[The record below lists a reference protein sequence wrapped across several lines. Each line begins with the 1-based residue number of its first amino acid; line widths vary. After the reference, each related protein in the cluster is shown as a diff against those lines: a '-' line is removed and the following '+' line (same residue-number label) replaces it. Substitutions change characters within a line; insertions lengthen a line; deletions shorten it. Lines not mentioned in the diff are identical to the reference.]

1 MFSFSALHSVV
12 TNFEALSS
20 SSVSSPAPETVST
33 EPYNIDHITLQMAD
47 TKREDVVSDKNQSIA
62 DFSEIPDHNATP
74 YHHLDLST
82 TRYVPNNNTVITAT
96 KLDTSTLDAPKD
108 KISIRYQVP
117 SERHINHANITNVNT
132 NTSDVELGPLPNSTV
147 TTRCYYSPSSSSTAN
162 TLQRQRT
169 RRILHHVMVALAGM
183 VVIVVVACAIIYV
196 VASLKFSRA
205 S

>member
-1 MFSFSALHSVV
+1 
-12 TNFEALSS
+12 
-20 SSVSSPAPETVST
+20 
-33 EPYNIDHITLQMAD
+33 MAD

-62 DFSEIPDHNATP
+62 DFSEIPDHNPTP
-74 YHHLDLST
+74 YQHLDLST

-96 KLDTSTLDAPKD
+96 KLDTPTLDAPKD

-117 SERHINHANITNVNT
+117 SERHINHANI
-132 NTSDVELGPLPNSTV
+132 SDVELGPLPNSTV

>member
-47 TKREDVVSDKNQSIA
+47 TEREDVVSDKNQSIA
-62 DFSEIPDHNATP
+62 DFSEIPD
-74 YHHLDLST
+74 
-82 TRYVPNNNTVITAT
+82 NNTVITAT

-108 KISIRYQVP
+108 KTSIRSQVP
-117 SERHINHANITNVNT
+117 SERHINRANITNVNT
-132 NTSDVELGPLPNSTV
+132 NASDVELGPLPNSTV
-147 TTRCYYSPSSSSTAN
+147 TTRCYYSPSSSSAAN

-169 RRILHHVMVALAGM
+169 RRILHYVMVALAGM
-183 VVIVVVACAIIYV
+183 VVIVVVACAIAYV

>member
-1 MFSFSALHSVV
+1 
-12 TNFEALSS
+12 
-20 SSVSSPAPETVST
+20 
-33 EPYNIDHITLQMAD
+33 MAD

-62 DFSEIPDHNATP
+62 DFSEIPDHNPTP
-74 YHHLDLST
+74 YQHLDLST
-82 TRYVPNNNTVITAT
+82 TRYVPNNNTVITP
-96 KLDTSTLDAPKD
+96 TLDAPKD

>member
-1 MFSFSALHSVV
+1 
-12 TNFEALSS
+12 
-20 SSVSSPAPETVST
+20 
-33 EPYNIDHITLQMAD
+33 MAD

-62 DFSEIPDHNATP
+62 DFSEIPDHNPTP
-74 YHHLDLST
+74 YQHLDLST

-96 KLDTSTLDAPKD
+96 KLDTPTLDAPKD